1 LLLLAVRPKFCV
13 VVRVLVKP
21 MIGLLA
27 LKDPPVEPATV
38 RVTLLKV
45 NPAGTGK
52 VEPPLNNRLA
62 GVLPRLVADPATRGA
77 VKVSAEAAVGVRL
90 AAKAKADAVAR
101 VVARI
106 AGKRITQ

>member
-1 LLLLAVRPKFCV
+1 MLLAVRPKFCV
-13 VVRVLVKP
+13 VVRVLVEP

-52 VEPPLNNRLA
+52 VEPPLKSRGA
-62 GVLPRLVADPATRGA
+62 GVFPRLVADPVKRGA
-77 VKVSAEAAVGVRL
+77 VKVSAEAAVGARL
-90 AAKAKADAVAR
+90 AAKARADAVAR

-106 AGKRITQ
+106 ASK